1 MQQVTGAAFSA
12 WQPVHLNRTEIDTP
26 HTRGPY
32 YGMVLAA
39 DFIGTA
45 PDFQVKNIQLKA
57 ENLSAYAGY
66 TSGSLAKIA
75 IINLDVWNPKAGA
88 KRPVQEVIL
97 DLPQHVTNIEVQ
109 KLTGPGVDSFQ
120 NITYAG
126 IAWTYENRGAGVM
139 VVNSTEILK
148 VNKGTVDVNI
158 QASEAVVVTLKQ

>member
-12 WQPVHLNRTEIDTP
+12 WQPVRLNRTEIDAP

-45 PDFQVKNIQLKA
+45 PDFRVKNIQLKA

-66 TSGSLAKIA
+66 TSGFLAKIA

-120 NITYAG
+120 NMTYAG
-126 IAWTYENRGAGVM
+126 IEWTYENRGAGVM

-148 VNKGTVDVNI
+148 VNKGTVNVNI
-158 QASEAVVVTLKQ
+158 QASEAIVVTLKQ

>member
-39 DFIGTA
+39 DFIGKA
-45 PDFQVKNIQLKA
+45 SDFRVKNIQLKA
-57 ENLSAYAGY
+57 GNLSAYAGY
-66 TSGSLAKIA
+66 TSGSLVKIA
-75 IINLDVWNPKAGA
+75 IINLEVWNPKVGA
-88 KRPVQEVIL
+88 KRPVQEINL
-97 DLPQHVTNIEVQ
+97 DLPRHVTTIEVQ

-126 IAWTYENRGAGVM
+126 MEWTYENRGVGVK
-139 VVNSTEILK
+139 VVDNTEILK
-148 VNKGTVDVNI
+148 VNKGTVGVNI
-158 QASEAVVVTLKQ
+158 QASEAIMVTLKQ